1 MHTSQELRSQ
11 SLQNSSINRSVVDGQ
26 AHDRS
31 RLNTY
36 VKDAGSDHLRGGGHI
51 DTKTS
56 IYVSDRSG
64 ENLGCNSATH
74 HRKNLISSTSED
86 VSNSVLHR
94 RGVVTVT
101 EPAPH
106 SISTTAA
113 VQRKSIQNIDG
124 QFSSQQSSQD
134 RKSLSYMHRQGIN
147 SENLAQNAHTYS
159 KKRGDSVLASVG
171 GSFSGESESRN
182 YGNISQTQR
191 VTTSKTYN
199 SSQISFGAEMSNKSV
214 HSSYRKEFTPRP
226 AGPCPAASIVTN
238 QAPASFK
245 HTRDTKSHKFY
256 TSESSTSTSNK

>member
-1 MHTSQELRSQ
+1 M
-11 SLQNSSINRSVVDGQ
+11 NRSVVDGQ
-26 AHDRS
+26 THERS

-36 VKDAGSDHLRGGGHI
+36 VKDATSDRGGSHI

-56 IYVSDRSG
+56 IYVTDRSG
-64 ENLGCNSATH
+64 ENLGSTTH

-134 RKSLSYMHRQGIN
+134 RKSLSYMHRQGIS
-147 SENLAQNAHTYS
+147 SENFAQNAHTYS
-159 KKRGDSVLASVG
+159 KKSGSNVLASVG
-171 GSFSGESESRN
+171 GSFGGESESKS
-182 YGNISQTQR
+182 YGNFSQTER

-226 AGPCPAASIVTN
+226 SGPCPAASIVTN

-256 TSESSTSTSNK
+256 ASESSTHTSNK